1 LERKDRDINQKK
13 VICMEL
19 QINDSILVKNYIAG
33 DEKALEVLI
42 NRHNQRISSFIY
54 SKVLDRDVAEDI
66 FQDTFIKVIKT
77 LKKGSYSE
85 EGKFL
90 PWVMRIAH
98 NLIIDHFRK
107 NKRMPKFEG
116 SDDFNIFSVIKDDKL
131 NAEKQIIKDQIDSDL
146 TLLIDEL
153 PEDQRE
159 VLIMRIY
166 KDMSFKEISE
176 NTGVSINTALGRMRY
191 ALINLRKIVDRK
203 NIVLTN

>member
-1 LERKDRDINQKK
+1 MK
-13 VICMEL
+13 L
-19 QINDSILVKNYIAG
+19 QIDDSVLVRDYISG
-33 DEKALEVLI
+33 DERALETLI
-42 NRHNQRISSFIY
+42 NKHNQRITSFIY
-54 SKVLDRDVAEDI
+54 SKVLDRDITEDI

-98 NLIIDHFRK
+98 NLIIDHFRR
-107 NKRMPKFEG
+107 NRRMPKFEG
-116 SDDFNIFSVIKDDKL
+116 SDDFNIFSVIGDDKL
-131 NAEKQIIKDQIDSDL
+131 NVEKQIIKDQIDSDL
-146 TLLIDEL
+146 GLLIEEL
-153 PEDQRE
+153 PDDQRE
-159 VLIMRIY
+159 VLVMRIY

-191 ALINLRKIVDRK
+191 ALINLRKIIDRH

>member
-1 LERKDRDINQKK
+1 
-13 VICMEL
+13 MEQL
-19 QINDSILVKNYIAG
+19 QIKDSILVKNYING
-33 DEKALEVLI
+33 DEKALEILI
-42 NRHNQRISSFIY
+42 NRHNQRITSFIY

-77 LKKGSYSE
+77 LKKGKYSE

-98 NLIIDHFRK
+98 NLVIDHFRK

-116 SDDFNIFSVIKDDKL
+116 SDDFNIFSVIKDEKL
-131 NAEKQIIKDQIDSDL
+131 NAEKQIIKDQIESDL

-153 PEDQRE
+153 PDDQKE

-176 NTGVSINTALGRMRY
+176 NTNVSINTALGRMRY
-191 ALINLRKIVDRK
+191 ALINLRKIVERR

>member
-1 LERKDRDINQKK
+1 
-13 VICMEL
+13 MEL
-19 QINDSILVKNYIAG
+19 QIDDSVLVKNYIDG
-33 DEKALEVLI
+33 DEKSLEILI

-54 SKVLDRDVAEDI
+54 SKVLDKDITEDI

-77 LKKGSYSE
+77 LKRGSYSE

-116 SDDFNIFSVIKDDKL
+116 SDDFNIFSVIKDDKM
-131 NAEKQIIKDQIDSDL
+131 NAEKQLIKDQIDSDL
-146 TLLIDEL
+146 SLLIDEL

-191 ALINLRKIVDRK
+191 ALINLRKIVERH

>member
-1 LERKDRDINQKK
+1 
-13 VICMEL
+13 MEQL
-19 QINDSILVKNYIAG
+19 QIKDSILVKNYIDG
-33 DEKALEVLI
+33 DEKALEILI
-42 NRHNQRISSFIY
+42 NRHNQRITSFIY

-77 LKKGSYSE
+77 LKKGKYSE

-98 NLIIDHFRK
+98 NLVIDHFRK

-116 SDDFNIFSVIKDDKL
+116 SDDFNIFSVIKDEKL
-131 NAEKQIIKDQIDSDL
+131 NAEKQIIKDQIESDL
-146 TLLIDEL
+146 THLIDEL
-153 PEDQRE
+153 PDDQRE

-176 NTGVSINTALGRMRY
+176 NTNVSINTALGRMRY
-191 ALINLRKIVDRK
+191 ALINLRKIVERK

>member
-1 LERKDRDINQKK
+1 
-13 VICMEL
+13 MEL
-19 QINDSILVKNYIAG
+19 QIDDSILVKSYISG
-33 DEKALEVLI
+33 DEKALETLI

-54 SKVLDRDVAEDI
+54 SKVMDRDVAEDI

-77 LKKGSYSE
+77 LKRGSYSE

-131 NAEKQIIKDQIDSDL
+131 NAEKQIIKNQIDSDL
-146 TLLIDEL
+146 TLLIEEL
-153 PEDQRE
+153 PEDQKE

-191 ALINLRKIVDRK
+191 ALINLRKIVERN

>member
-1 LERKDRDINQKK
+1 MAIITKK

-19 QINDSILVKNYIAG
+19 QIDDSILVKNYIGG
-33 DEKALEVLI
+33 DEKSLEVLI

-77 LKKGSYSE
+77 LKRGSYSE

-116 SDDFNIFSVIKDDKL
+116 SDDFNIFSVIKDEKL

-146 TLLIDEL
+146 TLLIEEL
-153 PEDQRE
+153 PEDQKE
-159 VLIMRIY
+159 VLMMRIY

-191 ALINLRKIVDRK
+191 ALINLRKIVDRN

>member
-1 LERKDRDINQKK
+1 MASILTKK

-19 QINDSILVKNYIAG
+19 QINDSILVKNYIDG
-33 DEKALEVLI
+33 DEKALETLI
-42 NRHNQRISSFIY
+42 NRHNQRITSFIY

-66 FQDTFIKVIKT
+66 FQDTFIKVIRT
-77 LKKGSYSE
+77 LKRGSYSE

-116 SDDFNIFSVIKDDKL
+116 SDDFNIFSVIKDEKL
-131 NAEKQIIKDQIDSDL
+131 NIEKQLIKDQIENDL
-146 TLLIDEL
+146 SLLIEEL
-153 PEDQRE
+153 PEDQKE
-159 VLIMRIY
+159 VLIMRMY

-191 ALINLRKIVDRK
+191 ALINLRKIVERK